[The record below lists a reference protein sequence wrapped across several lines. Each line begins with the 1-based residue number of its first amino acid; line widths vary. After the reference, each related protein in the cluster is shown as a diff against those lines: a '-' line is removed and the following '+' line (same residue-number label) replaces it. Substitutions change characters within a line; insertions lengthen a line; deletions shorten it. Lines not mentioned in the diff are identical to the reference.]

1 MSIGLFSPRSSQ
13 PLECSPPNNSTDGR
27 KPSASCNINQTE
39 VLADYSAQY
48 LLYGPAA
55 SQPLFCA
62 ALTGVTV
69 ADSCSFLDMLRR
81 QFIPIW
87 SKLRLPSKGIG

>member
-1 MSIGLFSPRSSQ
+1 MSIGLFSPSAPSHMYLAYGCVQ
-13 PLECSPPNNSTDGR
+13 NGPP
-27 KPSASCNINQTE
+27 ASCNINQTE

-62 ALTGVTV
+62 ALTGVSV
-69 ADSCSFLDMLRR
+69 ADSCSFLDLLRR
-81 QFIPIW
+81 QFIPIGANYFY
-87 SKLRLPSKGIG
+87 R